1 MASPW
6 LRNRAFVSGALV
18 TALVV
23 LAGFTSLVYTPHDPE
38 AVEIQLRLKAPG
50 GGFALG
56 TDQFGRDVLS
66 RLGVGASIALVVAGV
81 ATVISV
87 AAGVPLGAAAGYLGG
102 YVNEIVMRA
111 MDGLLAFPA
120 LLLAIAVVAALG
132 PGHWHAAIAIGV
144 VGIPVFARLT
154 RGVVLSIA
162 AREFV
167 SAIRAQGATS
177 PYILLRHVMPNAM
190 APIIVQASLGVGRAI
205 LAEPVVL
212 LAREAGGKKL
222 PQRVSAT
229 LFRLLSEAK
238 HAVLRETIDER
249 VNVSPVKHNLDG
261 SQQGIGLHLRPAALA
276 LGERLPPR
284 RDRHAFAPFL

>member
-6 LRNRAFVSGALV
+6 LRNRAFVSGALGG
-18 TALVV
+18 ALVV

-38 AVEIQLRLKAPG
+38 AVEIQLRLKGPG
-50 GGFALG
+50 AGFALG

-81 ATVISV
+81 ATLISV

-102 YVNEIVMRA
+102 YVDEFVMRA

-162 AREFV
+162 SREFV
-167 SAIRAQGATS
+167 SAVRAQGATS
-177 PYILLRHVMPNAM
+177 LYILFRHVMPNSM

-205 LAEPVVL
+205 LAEAGLSYLGLGTQPPVASWGKMLQEAQGFMGQAPWMAIFPGIAIALTVL
-212 LAREAGGKKL
+212 AFNMLGDGLRDL
-222 PQRVSAT
+222 LDP
-229 LFRLLSEAK
+229 RL
-238 HAVLRETIDER
+238 R
-249 VNVSPVKHNLDG
+249 
-261 SQQGIGLHLRPAALA
+261 
-276 LGERLPPR
+276 
-284 RDRHAFAPFL
+284 